1 MSLIDDISRKSRKA
15 ILDRLSSAYS
25 FPEFQA
31 QPLPDP
37 VCHIRFIH
45 HGENA
50 EQVAAYSESEAQQAA
65 ARFGAD
71 ERDLLSS
78 FKTNA
83 EANKFIIHDIKKS
96 QLLVA
101 INEVLEQNKIE
112 TLMVPTNLGLEAS
125 KLKIK
130 PRIFDQSIDHQDMRE
145 AVFHTDAS
153 IINCELAVSSHG
165 VIMVC
170 SSPEQPRLLSLAMP
184 TCIALLSKDKIVA
197 SLQDGIAQVKAKYP
211 VLPTNILYIAG
222 PSRTSDI
229 ELITVFG
236 VHGPQQVHLMLY

>member
-1 MSLIDDISRKSRKA
+1 MSLIDDISRRSRKA
-15 ILDRLSSAYS
+15 IMERLSTAYN
-25 FPEFQA
+25 FPDFQA

-37 VCHIRFIH
+37 VCHIRFVH
-45 HGENA
+45 YGESA
-50 EQVAAYSESEAQQAA
+50 EQVAAYSENEAQQAA
-65 ARFGAD
+65 ARYSAD
-71 ERDLLSS
+71 ERDLLTS

-83 EANKFIIHDIKKS
+83 VANKFVVHDIKKI
-96 QLLVA
+96 QLIA
-101 INEVLEQNKIE
+101 EINEVLEHNKIAS
-112 TLMVPTNLGLEAS
+112 LMVPSNLGIEQS
-125 KLKIK
+125 KLKVK
-130 PRIFDQSIDHQDMRE
+130 AQVFNQSIDDPAMRE

-153 IINCELAVSSHG
+153 IINCELAVASHG

-184 TCIALLSKDKIVA
+184 TCIALLPKDKIVA
-197 SLQDGIAQVKAKYP
+197 SLQDGLKHVKANYP